1 MPPLAAPELLPPPP
15 RGGVPP
21 ALRSSASAR
30 NLPPVVS
37 TGPRGCEGGFVLSIL
52 RFVSKRY
59 GERALSA
66 VLSRLTPEHRR
77 IFDAGVSPGKW
88 LPFDAVC
95 ALIETIDAALG
106 RDDLHLLADCG
117 RAVAEDAFEQ
127 LKRSGPLATPP
138 ELLLAEMPDLVEAMI
153 RGVTC
158 KLRSV
163 GRGYGRLELDE
174 FGAPPSLTICVVV
187 LGFLDRSLSSFGAN
201 EVEVNL
207 LSCRYLGDE
216 ENIYDISWL
225 VV

>member
-1 MPPLAAPELLPPPP
+1 MPPLASPEFSPPAP

-30 NLPPVVS
+30 NLPPVVAS
-37 TGPRGCEGGFVLSIL
+37 GPRGCEGSFVLSIL

-66 VLSRLTPEHRR
+66 VLSRLTVEHRR
-77 IFDAGVSPGKW
+77 VFDAGVSPGTW

-117 RAVAEDAFEQ
+117 RAVAEDVFDQ
-127 LKRSGPLATPP
+127 LKPRTAPEPPP
-138 ELLLAEMPDLVEAMI
+138 ELLLAEMPTFVEAMI

-158 KLRSV
+158 RLRSV

-174 FGAPPSLTICVVV
+174 LGAPASLTICVVV
-187 LGFLDRSLSSFGAN
+187 LGFLDRSLSRSGAN